1 MQLTQSER
9 AARENAK
16 ARIQSVVHDLWPDAE
31 VREFGSAASGL
42 ALPNSDIDMMVFG
55 VSDESRLRML
65 EAKLVASNI
74 TEPNS
79 IQARDNVR
87 VPIIEFIER
96 QSQINIDM
104 PFFHG
109 PSSLIVAEMLN
120 EYQRKYP
127 ALAKLLFV
135 LKQYLKQRQLN
146 DVFTGLI
153 SQQSQRVDSF
163 SCNFCSII
171 FFRWNFIICYELNVH
186 QLLASEC

>member
-16 ARIQSVVHDLWPDAE
+16 AAIQSVVHDLWPNAE

-42 ALPNSDIDMMVFG
+42 ALPNSDIDMMVIG
-55 VSDESRLRML
+55 VSDETLLRML
-65 EAKLVASNI
+65 EAKLLASNI
-74 TEPNS
+74 AEPNS

-87 VPIIEFIER
+87 VPIIEFVER
-96 QSQINIDM
+96 QSKINVDM

-109 PSSLIVAEMLN
+109 PSSLMVAEMLN

-127 ALAKLLFV
+127 VLAKLLFV

-146 DVFTGLI
+146 DVFTGLT
-153 SQQSQRVDSF
+153 SKQSQRVDS
-163 SCNFCSII
+163 SLCNF
-171 FFRWNFIICYELNVH
+171 FLNHFRRNFIICYELDVH
-186 QLLASEC
+186 QFLATEC